1 VTGLE
6 PESWMCLSVVRDLFE
21 GTRPSLCA
29 RDAEGYLRDAV
40 ASRSPRRP
48 DA

>member
-1 VTGLE
+1 VTGLV

-21 GTRPSLCA
+21 GTRPFLRV

-40 ASRSPRRP
+40 ASRSPR
-48 DA
+48 